1 MMILA
6 DKITELRKKNG
17 WSQEDLAS
25 QLGVSRQSVS
35 KWESGQSIP
44 DLERILRM
52 SEIFG
57 VTTDHLLKDEAAP
70 LEASAV
76 LPPEAPPEPPVEVQ
90 VPADEAARMMT
101 MEETYHYLTMVQ
113 MAAPRIARGVMLCIL
128 SPIVLFL
135 LGGLSDKE
143 GGFLLPEWIV
153 PAVGLPVLLFF
164 VACGV
169 AQFILYGRQLEA
181 YEFLEKQPV
190 ELAYGVR
197 GVVEKRKDAYATQ
210 HGQRLMVGIG
220 ICILAAVPLFIGAAL
235 DGEAET
241 MFGVTAFCVTLLVVS
256 IGVYIIVQ
264 TCTIQGSYQR
274 LLEEGEYSREKK
286 LEKRRNEPI
295 TVVYWCLVTALY
307 LLLSFLTMDW
317 HRTWIV
323 WPVAGVLFGAVLG
336 LSAMLRKR

>member
-1 MMILA
+1 MILA
-6 DKITELRKKNG
+6 DKITDQRKKNG
-17 WSQEDLAS
+17 WSQEDLAN
-25 QLGVSRQSVS
+25 QIGVSRQSVS

-44 DLERILRM
+44 DLDKILKL

-57 VTTDHLLKDEAAP
+57 VSTDYLLKDEAAP
-70 LEASAV
+70 
-76 LPPEAPPEPPVEVQ
+76 PEAAAMPPVEVQ
-90 VPADEAARMMT
+90 APADEAARMMT

-153 PAVGLPVLLFF
+153 PAVGLPVLLFI

-264 TCTIQGSYQR
+264 TCTIQGGYQR

-286 LEKRRNEPI
+286 LDKRRNELI

-307 LLLSFLTMDW
+307 LLWSFLTMDW

-323 WPVAGVLFGAVLG
+323 WPCAGVLFGAVLG
-336 LSAMLRKR
+336 LSAMLRKD

>member
-1 MMILA
+1 MILA

-44 DLERILRM
+44 DLERILKM

-70 LEASAV
+70 PEAAA
-76 LPPEAPPEPPVEVQ
+76 LPPEDAPA
-90 VPADEAARMMT
+90 PAEEGARLMT
-101 MEETYHYLTMVQ
+101 MEETHHYLTLVQ
-113 MAAPRIARGVMLCIL
+113 MAAPLIARGVMLCIL
-128 SPIVLFL
+128 SPVVLFL
-135 LGGLSDKE
+135 LGGLSDAE
-143 GGFLLPEWIV
+143 GGHLLPEWIV

-197 GVVEKRKDAYATQ
+197 GVVEKRKDAYAMQ

-220 ICILAAVPLFIGAAL
+220 ILAAVPLFIGAAL

-264 TCTIQGSYQR
+264 TCTIQGGYQR

-307 LLLSFLTMDW
+307 LLWSFLTMNW

-323 WPVAGVLFGAVLG
+323 WPCAGVLFGAVLG

>member
-70 LEASAV
+70 PEAAA
-76 LPPEAPPEPPVEVQ
+76 LPPQDAQAPAEEGV
-90 VPADEAARMMT
+90 RLMT
-101 MEETYHYLTMVQ
+101 MEETYHYLTLVQ

-135 LGGLSDKE
+135 LGGLSDAE
-143 GGFLLPEWIV
+143 GGHLLPEWSV
-153 PAVGLPVLLFF
+153 PAVGLPLLLFF

-197 GVVEKRKDAYATQ
+197 GVVEKRKDAYAMQ

-220 ICILAAVPLFIGAAL
+220 ILAAVPLFIGAAL

-264 TCTIQGSYQR
+264 TCTIQGGYQR

-307 LLLSFLTMDW
+307 LLWSFLTMNW

-323 WPVAGVLFGAVLG
+323 WPCAGVLFGAVLG